1 MPRIEEATYISRDD
15 ALAQLKQQMEGQS
28 SLFAN
33 LDQNPL
39 PDAFELRVQ
48 AESLR
53 GEDVD
58 RIVAEIERDEGVETV
73 EYGRQWLDRFTAI
86 FDLVRLAGYSIGGL
100 FFLAAIFIVANTIR
114 LVLYSRR
121 EEIEIMQLV
130 GATDRFI
137 TTPLYF
143 EGLLQGAFG
152 GLIGLAI
159 LYGTYIFIKTK
170 VDAGLT
176 DTWFAM
182 RFLPLKTAAA
192 IVCASMFIGWL
203 GCFVS
208 LRQFFK
214 NTTPK

>member
-1 MPRIEEATYISRDD
+1 M
-15 ALAQLKQQMEGQS
+15 
-28 SLFAN
+28 
-33 LDQNPL
+33 
-39 PDAFELRVQ
+39 
-48 AESLR
+48 
-53 GEDVD
+53 
-58 RIVAEIERDEGVETV
+58 
-73 EYGRQWLDRFTAI
+73 
-86 FDLVRLAGYSIGGL
+86 VRLAGYSIGGL

-170 VDAGLT
+170 VDTGLSE
-176 DTWFAM
+176 TWFAM
-182 RFLPLKTAAA
+182 RFLPLKTTAA

-208 LRQFFK
+208 LKQFFK
-214 NTTPK
+214 QTTPK